1 MAKPKSFD
9 PRSEAEKARA
19 DLMRNSEMDMAM
31 PESPPE
37 RLPSVTP
44 DTFGVHDK
52 TARLRAGGLEGLE
65 AGGTVPKRGP
75 PGSESVVET
84 PQVSAGRDRTA
95 PARRAPRLRSLPGRL
110 DGGAGPVAP

>member
-1 MAKPKSFD
+1 MANPKSFD
-9 PRSEAEKARA
+9 PRSAAEKARA
-19 DLMRNSEMDMAM
+19 DLKRNSEMDMAL
-31 PESPPE
+31 PESPSE

-84 PQVSAGRDRTA
+84 PQVSAGAEEDMLS
-95 PARRAPRLRSLPGRL
+95 RAKE
-110 DGGAGPVAP
+110 

>member
-1 MAKPKSFD
+1 
-9 PRSEAEKARA
+9 
-19 DLMRNSEMDMAM
+19 MDMAV
-31 PESPPE
+31 PESPAE

-44 DTFGVHDK
+44 DTFGVHD
-52 TARLRAGGLEGLE
+52 ARLRAGGLEGLE

-95 PARRAPRLRSLPGRL
+95 PARRAEEDMLSR
-110 DGGAGPVAP
+110 AKE

>member
-1 MAKPKSFD
+1 MANPKSFD

-19 DLMRNSEMDMAM
+19 DLKRNSEMDMAL
-31 PESPPE
+31 PESPAE
-37 RLPSVTP
+37 RVPSVTP

-84 PQVSAGRDRTA
+84 PQVSTGRDRTA
-95 PARRAPRLRSLPGRL
+95 PARRAEEDVLSR
-110 DGGAGPVAP
+110 AKE